1 MSVESPVAD
10 HPGRRPVV
18 VHVRADRSAAVGAI
32 RRDRCGRRRRAGRRR
47 LFRRLH
53 DGRRLDRDGRRGATR
68 VDPRR
73 GVDESETPRPGQEPE
88 GFSTMTARITETDG
102 QTCEV
107 CVWLADSPEE
117 RGRGL
122 MGVTD
127 LGDAAGMVFLF
138 DEPVA
143 GSFYMFQTPTPLSI
157 AWFSPTGDHVGSADM
172 APCLDTPAGECPL
185 YSPGVE
191 YDLATRGVRGWT
203 RRSRRR
209 PRLPARTDRRH
220 GGRRLPTGIGHTVS
234 GLLREA
240 ANSVTPPRHDRLHET
255 PSRDRHRP
263 R

>member
-1 MSVESPVAD
+1 VSVESPVAD

-18 VHVRADRSAAVGAI
+18 VHVRAIVLPPRVRSAVIGAVVVAGLVGAGCS
-32 RRDRCGRRRRAGRRR
+32 DDATTVVDSTGTVARATAST
-47 LFRRLH
+47 
-53 DGRRLDRDGRRGATR
+53 LDD
-68 VDPRR
+68 
-73 GVDESETPRPGQEPE
+73 GVDESEITSPGQEPE
-88 GFSTMTARITETDG
+88 GFSTMMARITETDG

-127 LGDAAGMVFLF
+127 LGGAAGMVFLF

-185 YSPGVE
+185 YSPGPE
-191 YDLATRGVRGWT
+191 YDLALEVFEGGLADLGVGPG
-203 RRSRRR
+203 SR
-209 PRLPARTDRRH
+209 LELIEGTETD
-220 GGRRLPTGIGHTVS
+220 GCPLASATTG
-234 GLLREA
+234 
-240 ANSVTPPRHDRLHET
+240 
-255 PSRDRHRP
+255 
-263 R
+263 